1 MIAAA
6 QAVLSLDSNIH
17 GKISV
22 FYLTRM
28 LLIKLVLLSTIFLK
42 QDVLGSAAIAQ
53 MYAVLTASFFLSVIN
68 VSFWKETLKVRY
80 FLPSQLLY
88 DLLLTSY
95 LVYLTGVTDSI
106 FLFLYLLNIVTASL
120 VYQLNGALLVATI
133 SGITFAFIYFANT
146 DMDVVA
152 SWYNLA
158 WHELLFLLT
167 ALLCGQFM
175 DEIKK
180 QRILLDRQRA
190 NIAGLELLND
200 SLLNSIPIGVM
211 LIDANEYVL
220 KINLTA
226 LKILKLNH
234 APEMRLKYHE
244 LIPEIRGIFDTWE
257 DLSETQ
263 KLKYL
268 FSISQSTKPYLSL
281 QIVKLPDS
289 STLGERRI
297 VVFQDVSKTL
307 ELEEKLEFESRL
319 AATGEFA
326 AGIAHE
332 IRNPLASISGS
343 IELLSQHLKIDNPQD
358 RELLN
363 ISLREIQRLNI
374 LITDFLEFAKPKDNL
389 AKDVSLVNLIKEVE
403 EAILSRNQQK
413 RIIFKNSIRNDH
425 FIFASDERM
434 KQVFFNLFINSIQAC
449 IKDTSTISIIS
460 RSIEEDNIL
469 IEVLDDGPGIPEKIA
484 NKIFDPFFTTKSD
497 GTGLGLATVAQIIR
511 AAKGKISLKSSNSG
525 AHFQIVLPKGEITKA
540 SIENI

>member
-1 MIAAA
+1 MITAAK
-6 QAVLSLDSNIH
+6 AVLSLDSNIH

-22 FYLTRM
+22 FYLTRL
-28 LLIKLVLLSTIFLK
+28 LLISLVLLSTIFLK
-42 QDVLGSAAIAQ
+42 RDVLGSAAIAQ

-68 VSFWKETLKVRY
+68 VSFWEETLKVRY
-80 FLPSQLLY
+80 FMPSQLLY

-120 VYQLNGALLVATI
+120 VYQLNGALLVASL
-133 SGITFAFIYFANT
+133 SGITFAFIYYANT

-180 QRILLDRQRA
+180 QRILLENQRA
-190 NIAGLELLND
+190 SIAGLELLND

-211 LIDANEYVL
+211 LIDANEYVH

-234 APEMRLKYHE
+234 APEMRLKYYE
-244 LIPEIRGIFDTWE
+244 LIPEIRGIFDKWE
-257 DLSETQ
+257 NLSDTQ

-268 FSISQSTKPYLSL
+268 FSISDNIKPYLSL
-281 QIVKLPDS
+281 QIVKLSPS
-289 STLGERRI
+289 PTLGERRI

-358 RELLN
+358 KKLLE

-389 AKDVSLVNLIKEVE
+389 AGDVSLNNLIKEVE

-413 RIIFKNSIRNDH
+413 RIIFRNAISSDH
-425 FIFASDERM
+425 YIFASYERM

-449 IKDTSTISIIS
+449 TNDTSNITVSS
-460 RSIEEDNIL
+460 RLIEDQQIL
-469 IEVLDDGPGIPEKIA
+469 IDVVDDGPGIPEKA
-484 NKIFDPFFTTKSD
+484 SHKIFDPFFTTKAD
-497 GTGLGLATVAQIIR
+497 GTGLGLATVAQIVR
-511 AAKGKISLKSSNSG
+511 AAKGQISLKQSSVG
-525 AHFQIVLPKGEITKA
+525 AHFQIILPVGEVTKEIT
-540 SIENI
+540 ENI